1 MLLAEK
7 FAEALEAKFNNP
19 ESKIQKQFP
28 NTFTYTFFVEKGQK
42 FDRIVETSHHSTG
55 GHTSVHAF
63 VERATGAL
71 IKPATYKAPAKLKSG
86 WATKYNL
93 LTEFDKTLEVADVH
107 GGYLYQ

>member
-7 FAEALEAKFNNP
+7 YAEALEAKFNHP
-19 ESKIQKQFP
+19 ESKNQKQFP
-28 NTFTYTFFVEKGQK
+28 NLFTYTFFVEKGQK
-42 FDRIVETSHHSTG
+42 FDRIVSSSVSSVG

-63 VERATGAL
+63 VERSTGAL

-86 WATKYNL
+86 WATKFNL

>member
-7 FAEALEAKFNNP
+7 FAQALEAKFNAGEVGKDYP
-19 ESKIQKQFP
+19 AH
-28 NTFTYTFFVEKGQK
+28 YTLEVEKGVK
-42 FDRIVETSHHSTG
+42 FDRIVISYTMG
-55 GHTSVHAF
+55 GSRDNKSVHAF

-71 IKPATYKAPAKLKSG
+71 IKPAGYKAPAKLKSG

-93 LTEFDKTLEVADVH
+93 ITEFEKTLAVADKY

>member
-7 FAEALEAKFNNP
+7 FAHALEAKFNAS
-19 ESKIQKQFP
+19 EVGSQFP
-28 NTFTYTFFVEKGQK
+28 THYTLEVERGVK
-42 FDRIVETSHHSTG
+42 FDRITISRD
-55 GHTSVHAF
+55 GHKSVHAF

-71 IKPATYKAPAKLKSG
+71 IKPAGYKAPAKLKSG

-93 LTEFDKTLEVADVH
+93 ITEFEKTLAVADKY

>member
-7 FAEALEAKFNNP
+7 YAEALEAKFNNP
-19 ESKIQKQFP
+19 ESENKKHFP
-28 NTFTYTFFVEKGQK
+28 NHTYTFFVEKGQK
-42 FDRIVETSHHSTG
+42 FDRIVSTSHHSVG
-55 GHTSVHAF
+55 DHTSVHAF